1 MATHAVVNQ
10 APPVRGDIAT
20 SAALVEGLRRE
31 GAEWAEDEVRELGR
45 LASGETGQLWGRLA
59 DQHPPVLRTHDRY
72 GNRVDEV
79 DYLPE
84 YHALMRTAVEH
95 GLHASPWLDRR
106 PGVHVAR
113 AAKLMAWAVADAGHL
128 CPVSMTYA
136 SVPALRVTPELAERY
151 VPGLASTSYDPVLRP
166 PAAKTGLTAGMSMT
180 EKQGGSDVRSNS
192 TRAEPVGAGWY
203 RLTGHKWFTSAP
215 MSDLFLTLA
224 QAPGGLSCFVVPRT
238 LPDGSRNGVHLQRLK
253 DKLGNRSNASAEVE
267 YDGALGELLGE
278 EGRGVRTIIAMV
290 NLTRL
295 DCVLLA
301 AAGMRTGTALALHHA
316 THRRAFGRPLVQQP
330 AMRNVLADLALE
342 SEAATAVA
350 LRLAGAVDRAARGD
364 PGEAALSR
372 LGLAVS
378 KYFVCKRWSGHA
390 AEALECLGGN
400 GYVEESG
407 LPRLYREAPLVSIWE
422 GSGSVVALDVLRV
435 LGREPQAIEA
445 FDAELGAA
453 AGVDDRYD
461 EALAGLR
468 KHLSA
473 RGIAEERAR
482 WLTERLA
489 LLLQASLLLRHAPT
503 PVAEAFVGSRL
514 GGDHG
519 FAYGT
524 LPPGSV
530 SDAVLDRAA
539 IGD

>member
-1 MATHAVVNQ
+1 
-10 APPVRGDIAT
+10 
-20 SAALVEGLRRE
+20 
-31 GAEWAEDEVRELGR
+31 
-45 LASGETGQLWGRLA
+45 
-59 DQHPPVLRTHDRY
+59 
-72 GNRVDEV
+72 
-79 DYLPE
+79 
-84 YHALMRTAVEH
+84 
-95 GLHASPWLDRR
+95 
-106 PGVHVAR
+106 
-113 AAKLMAWAVADAGHL
+113 
-128 CPVSMTYA
+128 
-136 SVPALRVTPELAERY
+136 
-151 VPGLASTSYDPVLRP
+151 
-166 PAAKTGLTAGMSMT
+166 
-180 EKQGGSDVRSNS
+180 
-192 TRAEPVGAGWY
+192 
-203 RLTGHKWFTSAP
+203 
-215 MSDLFLTLA
+215 
-224 QAPGGLSCFVVPRT
+224 
-238 LPDGSRNGVHLQRLK
+238 VHLQRLK